1 MRRNRIPLDELAG
14 LPSVYFVTPDWDRTR
29 YAFYWDRSGRMELY
43 TAGLPGGEPE
53 QVSHGEVPRSLRAGF
68 AWSRDGRRIVF
79 AKDRDGNEQHDLH
92 ALDLDTGRVEI
103 LTDTP
108 HAQEIPVEFSP
119 DDRYLSMRSN
129 RDGQMNLYRLR
140 PDGSEVTP
148 LTRLENPVRDGG
160 IWSPDGTRLA
170 FCANETDELKN
181 ADVYVVNA
189 DGSGLRRVLQVAV
202 GSIESVAQWLP
213 DGRRLAITSDASGVD
228 RPGVVDVDTGEAR
241 FLGTDGIE
249 EWASGVSD
257 DGRLLLAFRNRDAMI
272 RPVVYD
278 IESGEVR
285 VLDLPA
291 GVCSGGHFVLD
302 DTALLL
308 VHASPTT
315 RNEVLLYDLASDDVT
330 VLLKAAYGSIDPQ
343 AFVAPTSVHYPSTD
357 GLDINA
363 LLYAPERIE
372 DGQGLPAVVS
382 VHGGPTGQFSRGFD
396 PYAQFLVDQG
406 FVVLEPNVRGSTGY
420 GVAFRDMNRYD
431 WGGGDL
437 EDVAAGAAYLKTLP
451 YVDPDRI
458 GVFGGSYG
466 GYMTL
471 MQVVKKPDLW
481 KAGVAWI
488 GISDLKRLYAKSM
501 EHFKYYLRWQMGEPG
516 ENEALWRD
524 RSALTH
530 AGNLRAKLLLVH
542 GENDPRCP
550 VEQSRLFRDRLVE
563 LGYEEGEDF
572 EYVEL
577 AGEGHGSSDIAQKVR
592 TYRLLSDFMTRRL

>member
-1 MRRNRIPLDELAG
+1 MSKNRIPLAALAS
-14 LPSVYFVTPDWDRTR
+14 LPSLYYVTPDWDRTR
-29 YAFYWDRSGRMELY
+29 YAFYWDKSGRIELY
-43 TAGLPGGEPE
+43 TAGLPGGAPK

-68 AWSRDGRRIVF
+68 IWSRDGRRIVF
-79 AKDRDGNEQHDLH
+79 AKDKEGNEQHDLH
-92 ALDLDTGRVEI
+92 VLHLDTGRVEP

-108 HAQEIPVEFSP
+108 RAQEIPVEFSP

-140 PDGSEVTP
+140 SDGSEVTA
-148 LTRLENPVRDGG
+148 LTHMENPVRDGG
-160 IWSPDGTRLA
+160 IWSSDGARLA

-181 ADVYVVNA
+181 ADVYVVNV
-189 DGSGLRRVLQVAV
+189 DGTGLSRVLQVTV

-228 RPGVVDVDTGEAR
+228 RPGVLDVDTGEVR
-241 FLGTDGIE
+241 FFGTDGVE
-249 EWASGVSD
+249 EWATGVSD
-257 DGRLLLAFRNRDAMI
+257 DGRSLLALRNRDAAI
-272 RPVVYD
+272 RPVLYD
-278 IESGEVR
+278 IESGAQR

-291 GVCSGGHFVLD
+291 GVCLGGRFVLD

-308 VHASPTT
+308 VQASPTT
-315 RNEVLLYDLASDDVT
+315 RNELLLYDLATDETT
-330 VLLKAAYGSIDPQ
+330 VLLPAAYGSIDPSV
-343 AFVAPTSVHYPSTD
+343 FVLPESVHYPSTD
-357 GLDINA
+357 GLDIHA
-363 LLYAPERIE
+363 LLYAPEEIA
-372 DGQGLPAVVS
+372 DGERLPAIVN
-382 VHGGPTGQFSRGFD
+382 VHGGPTGQFFRSFD
-396 PYAQFLVDQG
+396 PYAQSLVDQG
-406 FVVLEPNVRGSTGY
+406 FVVLEPNIRGSTGY
-420 GVAFRDMNRYD
+420 GVAFCDMNRHD

-451 YVDPDRI
+451 YVDSERI

-481 KAGVAWI
+481 RAGVAWV
-488 GISDLKRLYAKSM
+488 GISDLFRLYEKSM

-516 ENEALWRD
+516 DNEALWRD

-563 LGYEEGEDF
+563 LGYKEGEDF

-577 AGEGHGSSDIAQKVR
+577 TGEGHGSSDIAQKVR
-592 TYRLLSDFMTRRL
+592 TYSLLSDFMARRL